1 MFNIANE
8 ITVKQLNIWIENN
21 KSALNRVDP
30 NACYTLDIAQILSLD
45 TQMIDIFTGST
56 REEIFT
62 KMYDYCLKKGLNLI
76 DLLNYPNNFNH
87 RLIGNNIIKEI
98 DGKYYTR
105 DFSKIFFPN
114 FTMEEYGFFIELT
127 KDNINI
133 IEDAAI
139 SLIFDVMNHD
149 SYESFNMQK
158 HDICVEQ

>member
-8 ITVKQLNIWIENN
+8 ITVKQLNTWIENN

-30 NACYTLDIAQILSLD
+30 NTCYTLDIAQILSN
-45 TQMIDIFTGST
+45 TQTIDIFTGST

-62 KMYDYCLKKGLNLI
+62 KMYDYCLKNGLNLI
-76 DLLNYPNNFNH
+76 DLLNYPNNFND
-87 RLIGNNIIKEI
+87 RLISNNIIKEI

-105 DFSKIFFPN
+105 DFGKIGCD

-158 HDICVEQ
+158 HNIH